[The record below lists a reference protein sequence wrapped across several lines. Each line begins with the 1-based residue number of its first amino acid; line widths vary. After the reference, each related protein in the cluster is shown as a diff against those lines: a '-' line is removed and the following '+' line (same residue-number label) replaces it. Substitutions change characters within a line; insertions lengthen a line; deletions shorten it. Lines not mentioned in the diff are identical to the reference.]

1 MKGSIVDHD
10 QILIALVNEVSVADD
25 PNNNVPALIVNVS

>member
-1 MKGSIVDHD
+1 MKGSIVDQD
-10 QILIALVNEVSVADD
+10 QVLVTLVNEVSVVDD